1 MSLFNMA
8 FHLYNCQGDRSCRSW
23 KYRRCCKRPSRSPLS
38 ECFSTQL
45 ECSVRISGTDRKNE
59 WPSWRKESP
68 RQPSR
73 WLRSLVATRFHLPRI
88 DFHRTA
94 LSSAAERSHL
104 VSHLHKLGRSSQPF
118 HPTQAEEPPRL
129 VLGTRNSDINAPP
142 PPLAAAVT
150 RSGSPRET
158 RHSIDRVTNKRITS
172 LCMFTIY

>member
-59 WPSWRKESP
+59 CPSWRKESP

-73 WLRSLVATRFHLPRI
+73 WLRALVATRFHLPRI

-118 HPTQAEEPPRL
+118 HPTQAEEPQPWLSPCFGVPEIRIL
-129 VLGTRNSDINAPP
+129 MPLLDQVHLARPDIAM
-142 PPLAAAVT
+142 T
-150 RSGSPRET
+150 E
-158 RHSIDRVTNKRITS
+158 
-172 LCMFTIY
+172 